1 MREFL
6 HNHGITTIIVLQFL
20 QAIFLAYFVTR
31 RVEKFKNEL
40 RKNEI
45 KFSKYNELQI
55 EALKSIYSE
64 LVKFHNVNFK
74 MFNPKEICHNIYYN
88 NVTIWQND
96 FNELM
101 LKLHHEKILLTE
113 EIRNKV
119 QLFEERFNLIFKALD
134 NEKNNLIILEEEY
147 GSNEV
152 QIIYGIE
159 ENEKYTVQKRL
170 DKLKKISEV
179 KNSEQ
184 NLYDLKKQFEDFF
197 DSIIK
202 K

>member
-6 HNHGITTIIVLQFL
+6 HNHGITTIIVIQFL
-20 QAIFLAYFVTR
+20 QAIFLAYFVAKK
-31 RVEKFKNEL
+31 VEKFKNEL

-64 LVKFHNVNFK
+64 LVKFHNVNYK
-74 MFNPKEICHNIYYN
+74 MFNPKEFCHNKYYN
-88 NVTIWQND
+88 NVNMWQNE
-96 FNELM
+96 FNAFM

-113 EIRNKV
+113 DIRKKV
-119 QLFEERFNLIFKALD
+119 QLFEERFNIIFNALD
-134 NEKNNLIILEEEY
+134 NEKNNLASLQEEFGPNY
-147 GSNEV
+147 V
-152 QIIYGIE
+152 QIIYKIE
-159 ENEKYTVQKRL
+159 ENEKYEIQKRL
-170 DKLKKISEV
+170 EKIKQISEV
-179 KNSEQ
+179 KTSEQ